1 MSFDIT
7 LPWVLIDGIYFDTE
21 LFIDWL
27 HLESKATRCIG
38 ALRRNYAM
46 GMGFVRSHN
55 EYDVLFLAGIIRPV
69 SRTQPPR
76 TTTQPT
82 SEATT
87 TAGVPASTAGTPAA
101 TTSGAVVGTTTGAQ
115 PGTTAPSKSVAHYL
129 YL

>member
-1 MSFDIT
+1 
-7 LPWVLIDGIYFDTE
+7 
-21 LFIDWL
+21 
-27 HLESKATRCIG
+27 
-38 ALRRNYAM
+38 M
-46 GMGFVRSHN
+46 GYVRSHN
-55 EYDVLFLAGIIRPV
+55 KYVVLLFLAGIVRPV
-69 SRTQPPR
+69 SRTHPPR

-115 PGTTAPSKSVAHYL
+115 PGTTATSKSAAHYL